1 MKRIKSVTRLAIKN
15 NKLNY
20 LMILYTQIDILRINF
35 HQSSTT
41 SLSMTTHVI
50 DDFARGRSR

>member
-20 LMILYTQIDILRINF
+20 LMNLYTQNDILRINF
-35 HQSSTT
+35 HQSSMT

-50 DDFARGRSR
+50 DDFGRGKSR